1 MYCIDVPPQNVD
13 GMRTGILAMEMLT
26 DITRVGTAPML
37 GAETI
42 SKIYSVLTRIKAE
55 MLA

>member
-1 MYCIDVPPQNVD
+1 
-13 GMRTGILAMEMLT
+13 MRTGILAMEMLT
-26 DITRVGTAPML
+26 NITRVGTAPML